1 MSSPVPGLRTPFLGS
16 PAILPPA
23 AALLSALLLAGCSSV
38 PMVALADPANPATS
52 APPVAYR
59 PVTAGYESRRPV
71 EPRPW
76 REQNDRVAPAR

>member
-1 MSSPVPGLRTPFLGS
+1 MPSPVPGLRTPFRGS

-23 AALLSALLLAGCSSV
+23 AALLGALLLAGCSSR
-38 PMVALADPANPATS
+38 PMVALADPANPAAS
-52 APPVAYR
+52 VRPAVYR